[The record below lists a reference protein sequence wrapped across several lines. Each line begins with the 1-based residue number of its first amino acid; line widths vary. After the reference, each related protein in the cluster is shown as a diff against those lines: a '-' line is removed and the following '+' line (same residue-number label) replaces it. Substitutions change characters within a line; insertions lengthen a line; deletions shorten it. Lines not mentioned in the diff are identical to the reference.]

1 MRSLAMGKN
10 SSFNTAINKGAA
22 GGTNAVAEA
31 NTNAGEA
38 SIGSR
43 HSTTDM
49 HSNVLVN
56 AVIRSELAH
65 TNEQECDTAVTHMR
79 TFSKECL
86 DLH

>member
-43 HSTTDM
+43 QSTTDM

-65 TNEQECDTAVTHMR
+65 TKRTKCDTGITH
-79 TFSKECL
+79 TTPFPKNV
-86 DLH
+86 